1 MIMENLFT
9 LIDER
14 VKKVMGSS
22 AFVSSTP
29 CIVTDIYENEMVHV
43 KLLSNDTEYTV
54 PNWSGS
60 CLNIGERVSLFYRG
74 IISNETCYIGASL
87 NKDVNTNGYVYGEAY
102 LGELQDENR
111 NIAVIDF
118 YNSSEN
124 ILLGFD
130 AVIQGDSET
139 VSNGIISIY
148 IDGVLKRYKPTF
160 TTVLDGYTHCSFTLP
175 YSISNDIHTIEI
187 KCECEN
193 SILIDIESYVWGSVR
208 LPIEPTDENDY
219 IYRIDDNGVYIIKY
233 IGTKR
238 YIQTPLTLDGV
249 PVKIIGKSAFM
260 ETNVKMVVIQEGIEE
275 IE

>member
-1 MIMENLFT
+1 MVMENLFT

-14 VKKVMGSS
+14 VKKVMSSS
-22 AFVSSTP
+22 AFISSTP
-29 CIVTDIYENEMVHV
+29 CEVTDIYENEMVRV
-43 KLLSNDTEYTV
+43 KLLSNGTEYTV

-60 CLNIGERVSLFYRG
+60 RLNVGEIASLFYRG
-74 IISNETCYIGASL
+74 TISADTCYVGASL
-87 NKDVNTNGYVYGEAY
+87 NKDANTNGYVYGEAY
-102 LGELQDENR
+102 LGELQDESR

-148 IDGVLKRYKPTF
+148 IDGALKRYKPIF

-193 SILIDIESYVWGSVR
+193 AVLVDIESYVWGSVR

-219 IYRIDDNGVYIIKY
+219 IYRIDDNSVYIIKY

-238 YIQTPLTLDGV
+238 YIQTPLTLEGV

>member
-1 MIMENLFT
+1 MIMESLFT

-14 VKKVMGSS
+14 VEKVISSSTLISS
-22 AFVSSTP
+22 AP
-29 CIVTDIYENEMVHV
+29 CVVIGIRENEMVQV
-43 KLLSNDTEYTV
+43 RLLSNGAEYTV

-60 CLNIGERVSLFYRG
+60 CLNLGETVSLFYKG
-74 IISNETCYIGASL
+74 IISNETCYIGASS
-87 NKDVNTNGYVYGEAY
+87 NKDSNTNGYVYGEAY
-102 LGELQDENR
+102 LGELQGVNR

-130 AVIQGDSET
+130 AVIQGGSES
-139 VSNGIISIY
+139 VSNGTISIY
-148 IDGVLKRYKPTF
+148 IDGVSKRYTPMF
-160 TTVLDGYTHCSFTLP
+160 TTVLGGYTHCSFTLP
-175 YSISNDIHTIEI
+175 YSISNGIHTIEI

-193 SILIDIESYVWGSVR
+193 SMLVDIESYVWGSVR

-219 IYRIDDNGVYIIKY
+219 IYRIDNGSAYIIKY

-238 YIQTPLTLDGV
+238 YIQTPLTLEGV

-260 ETNVKMVVIQEGIEE
+260 ETDVKMVVVSEGVEE

>member
-1 MIMENLFT
+1 MGMENLFT

-14 VKKVMGSS
+14 VKKVMSSS
-22 AFVSSTP
+22 AFISSTP
-29 CIVTDIYENEMVHV
+29 CEVADIYENEMVRV
-43 KLLSNDTEYTV
+43 KLLSNGTEYTV

-60 CLNIGERVSLFYRG
+60 RLNVGEIASLFYRG
-74 IISNETCYIGASL
+74 TISADTCYVGASL
-87 NKDVNTNGYVYGEAY
+87 NKDANSNGCVYGEAY

-193 SILIDIESYVWGSVR
+193 AVLVDIESYVWGSVR

-219 IYRIDDNGVYIIKY
+219 IYRVDDNSVYIIKY

-238 YIQTPLTLDGV
+238 YIQTPLTLEGV
-249 PVKIIGKSAFM
+249 PVKVIGKSAFM
-260 ETNVKMVVIQEGIEE
+260 ETNVKMVVIQEGVEE

>member
-22 AFVSSTP
+22 AFISSTP
-29 CIVTDIYENEMVHV
+29 CEVTDIYENEMVRI
-43 KLLSNDTEYTV
+43 KLLSNGAEYTV

-60 CLNIGERVSLFYRG
+60 RLNVGEITSLFYRG
-74 IISNETCYIGASL
+74 TISANTCYVGASL
-87 NKDVNTNGYVYGEAY
+87 NKDANTNGYVYGEAY

-193 SILIDIESYVWGSVR
+193 AVLVDIESYVWGSVR

-238 YIQTPLTLDGV
+238 YIQTPLTLEGV

-260 ETNVKMVVIQEGIEE
+260 ETNVKMVVIQEGVEE